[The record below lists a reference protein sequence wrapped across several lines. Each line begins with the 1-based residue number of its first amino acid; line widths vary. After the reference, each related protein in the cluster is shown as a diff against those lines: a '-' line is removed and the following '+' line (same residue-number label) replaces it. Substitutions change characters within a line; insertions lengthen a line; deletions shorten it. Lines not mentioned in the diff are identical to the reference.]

1 MSINSYK
8 FYCSACSHCLSND
21 DKITLKTVRHNGDI
35 GVIHMNVSI
44 GDYTYEHEPPLEFE
58 NGELVHFHCPDC
70 NHQMQSEQYEK
81 FATIIMKVDDKIEF
95 ELLFSREAGRRKTY
109 IITEDGIESYSRK

>member
-1 MSINSYK
+1 MSINQYE
-8 FYCSACSHCLSND
+8 FYCSACSDCLSNE

-35 GVIHMNVSI
+35 GEIYLNVSI
-44 GDYTYEHEPPLEFE
+44 GDYTYTHLPPIEFPD
-58 NGELVHFHCPDC
+58 GELVNFHCPSCDDL
-70 NHQMQSEQYEK
+70 MQSEQYEK
-81 FATIIMKVDDKIEF
+81 FASIIMRVDDKIEF